1 MTPNTYLFGKGFSFT
16 QMIIAFMNYLREMSG
31 FPVCKYPNQH
41 GLPAHYQN
49 TLIINDIHN

>member
-16 QMIIAFMNYLREMSG
+16 QMIIAFMNYLREMSE